1 MGKPKTLPRKSASE
15 SYLPKLRMNVLRTIF
30 KVTTQTTTANQKMF
44 FSLILVSLIKEIKK
58 ERKKMK

>member
-30 KVTTQTTTANQKMF
+30 KVTTQTTTTN
-44 FSLILVSLIKEIKK
+44 
-58 ERKKMK
+58 